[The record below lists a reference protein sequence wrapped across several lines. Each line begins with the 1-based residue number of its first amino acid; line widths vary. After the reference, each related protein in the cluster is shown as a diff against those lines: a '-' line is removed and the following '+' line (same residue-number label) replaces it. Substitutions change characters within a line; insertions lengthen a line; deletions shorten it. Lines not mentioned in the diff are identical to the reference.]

1 MKEAARVR
9 RGTWRKVVANADLY
23 IMMVPF
29 LALFLLFTAAPV
41 VFSVVL
47 SFTDFNLLQF
57 PDFVGWDNYIRLFL
71 EDKVF
76 IKSLTNTL
84 VFAVVTGPVSYFLSL
99 FVAWL
104 INDLAPENPH
114 RVHLYVLRALPVRH
128 HAVYLARDFQRG
140 HVWLGKR
147 DPYADRARQRTHQVA
162 DRSQVQPWLHHDRP
176 AMDEYGG
183 RIPVLY
189 RRPAGRG

>member
-47 SFTDFNLLQF
+47 SFTDFNLHQF

-104 INDLAPENPH
+104 IKTCPRKSAPCSP
-114 RVHLYVLRALPVRH
+114 LC
-128 HAVYLARDFQRG
+128 F
-140 HVWLGKR
+140 
-147 DPYADRARQRTHQVA
+147 T
-162 DRSQVQPWLHHDRP
+162 RP
-176 AMDEYGG
+176 
-183 RIPVLY
+183 PC
-189 RRPAGRG
+189 PAPCCLSGA